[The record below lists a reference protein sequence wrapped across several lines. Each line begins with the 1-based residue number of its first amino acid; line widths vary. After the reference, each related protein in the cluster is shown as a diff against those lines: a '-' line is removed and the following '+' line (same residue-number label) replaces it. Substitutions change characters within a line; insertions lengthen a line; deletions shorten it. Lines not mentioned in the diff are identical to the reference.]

1 MMKMMMMMMEHQKQ
15 PLLVQVRERS
25 HHREQQQVQGNRVD
39 PFVSDPIGLT
49 RDLPTTVTHR
59 KKRLPRQR
67 RINLHF
73 LFPNPGTYSSSSSSH
88 VPPSSLPSARGIDL
102 GRLRFLF
109 QKELRNS
116 DVSSLRR
123 MILPKKA
130 AEAHLPVLESKEGI
144 VINMD
149 DLDGL
154 HVWSF
159 KYRFWPNN
167 NSRMYVLENTGDFT
181 NTHGLRLG
189 DFIMVYQDNENQN
202 YVIQAL
208 KKTSTE
214 STDQEEQ
221 QEQELQDDI
230 HDNKE
235 QIVHHHHHDL
245 VIYTNN
251 DHINTTTTSVKMEA
265 PCSPFEEDYYLKSSN
280 NIRSTHD
287 DETNMSFIY
296 DTTNFSNESLLDF
309 LGGSSMTHNNNYYS
323 KSGPFGSFGSVDNFS
338 LDDYY

>member
-1 MMKMMMMMMEHQKQ
+1 MMMMMMEHQKQ
-15 PLLVQVRERS
+15 PLLHARDLERDHLGLVVTTAHDQVLQE
-25 HHREQQQVQGNRVD
+25 NRVD
-39 PFVSDPIGLT
+39 PSLSDPIGLT
-49 RDLPTTVTHR
+49 RDLLTTVTHR

-67 RINLHF
+67 RSSSTLVNLHF
-73 LFPNPGTYSSSSSSH
+73 LFPNPGSYSSSH
-88 VPPSSLPSARGIDL
+88 VPQSSLPSTRGIDP

-109 QKELRNS
+109 QKELKNS

-130 AEAHLPVLESKEGI
+130 AEAHLPVLESKEGM

-167 NSRMYVLENTGDFT
+167 NSRMYVLENTGEFT

-189 DFIMVYQDNENQN
+189 DFIMVYQDTENQN
-202 YVIQAL
+202 YVIQAQ

-214 STDQEEQ
+214 QERHQDQD
-221 QEQELQDDI
+221 QD
-230 HDNKE
+230 
-235 QIVHHHHHDL
+235 L
-245 VIYTNN
+245 
-251 DHINTTTTSVKMEA
+251 S
-265 PCSPFEEDYYLKSSN
+265 SSSFEEDYYLSN
-280 NIRSTHD
+280 NIRSLLHMGESD
-287 DETNMSFIY
+287 DQQTNMSFIY

-309 LGGSSMTHNNNYYS
+309 LGGSSMTHNYS
-323 KSGPFGSFGSVDNFS
+323 SKSSSYGSGPFGSFGSVDNLS

>member
-1 MMKMMMMMMEHQKQ
+1 M

-154 HVWSF
+154 HV
-159 KYRFWPNN
+159 
-167 NSRMYVLENTGDFT
+167 
-181 NTHGLRLG
+181 
-189 DFIMVYQDNENQN
+189 
-202 YVIQAL
+202 IQAL

-221 QEQELQDDI
+221 QEQELQDD
-230 HDNKE
+230 HDNNKE
-235 QIVHHHHHDL
+235 QILLHQNHHHHDL

-280 NIRSTHD
+280 NIRSNHD